1 MWTLETRSALARTGA
16 AAAYLVAVAL
26 LVLLQE
32 IGVWLRHEERRAWWA
47 GNGRDFLNAVGFAAV
62 TAALRGYGFP
72 LPAALFAGASLT
84 LALFGTAVFMERRDH
99 LVRQRAWALVG
110 GSRSPYPCCSSR
122 RRCSSCWGGP
132 RPGCSRSR
140 GETKKRD
147 RPEAVP
153 WESSR

>member
-32 IGVWLRHEERRAWWA
+32 IGVRLRHEERRAWWA
-47 GNGRDFLNAVGFAAV
+47 GNGRDLLNAVGFAAV

-84 LALFGTAVFMERRDH
+84 LALFGTTVFMEGRDH
-99 LVRQRAWALVG
+99 LVRQRAWALAAG
-110 GSRSPYPCCSSR
+110 LAF
-122 RRCSSCWGGP
+122 
-132 RPGCSRSR
+132 
-140 GETKKRD
+140 
-147 RPEAVP
+147 AVP
-153 WESSR
+153 VLLFATPLLELLGRAASWLFPLAG